1 MFVSLEADCEV
12 CSCEKMATAVLR
24 GVLSLLSFTQLFSA

>member
-24 GVLSLLSFTQLFSA
+24 RVLSFAQLFSA